1 MRIRILFITTLLL
14 ASGVTAIRAQTL
26 PPDTLSRTIR
36 ERAQPPYK
44 AGLDAMR
51 REDYPSALKEFQTA
65 AGIDQGFEMAH
76 YMMGRAHLALRMAPE
91 ERKARAELLRT
102 LAAARKP
109 ADWLADQLAA
119 AG

>member
-1 MRIRILFITTLLL
+1 MAGRRRADVLLVYPIREGLNLVAKEGGIVNERDAVLC
-14 ASGVTAIRAQTL
+14 
-26 PPDTLSRTIR
+26 LSR
-36 ERAQPPYK
+36 EAGVWDEVGEAAVQAPPFDV
-44 AGLDAMR
+44 AGTADAH
-51 REDYPSALKEFQTA
+51 D
-65 AGIDQGFEMAH
+65 
-76 YMMGRAHLALRMAPE
+76 LALRMAPE